1 MEVCLYLT
9 SCIETMVLVVICFM
23 LVLQQ
28 AAGMSDI
35 SVSSLST
42 RHLSIQMEIVNTHN
56 DMRRMVKPTASNMLK
71 MMWNHEAAKNAEK
84 WAKKCTLTHSSSSK
98 RKISFAGCGENILM
112 SSRIK
117 SWPDV
122 IQYFYEELKYFKY
135 GFGRTRANVKIGHY
149 TQLVWP
155 TSHQLGCALA
165 YCPHKTLKYFYV
177 CQYCPG
183 GNYVKRMNT
192 PYKKGEPCGDCPH
205 HCDNGLCTNPCMH
218 VNKYSNCD
226 DLVGKHGCDTKDMME
241 SCPATCKCPTEIR

>member
-1 MEVCLYLT
+1 YFLLPSLT
-9 SCIETMVLVVICFM
+9 IRTSRLGGVP
-23 LVLQQ
+23 
-28 AAGMSDI
+28 GKRKSDI

-71 MMWNHEAAKNAEK
+71 MV
-84 WAKKCTLTHSSSSK
+84 
-98 RKISFAGCGENILM
+98 SFVMLMDLAGCGENILM

-226 DLVGKHGCDTKDMME
+226 DLVGKHGCATKDMME